1 MEQQEKTIL
10 PIASLEDGKH
20 TVCFSIG
27 DLFIEEN
34 PIAEI
39 EKLQVS
45 VNVFLE
51 RRGSVIKGIVEL
63 EGKCLTQCDRCL
75 DLCEIEIKNESDFT
89 IVVGGNYSTE
99 DALETVYRV
108 PIESEECNI
117 TDLVFD
123 TIVLGLPAKRDH
135 GEDAQ
140 GQSLCNNEVSS
151 LVNKY
156 LVKDDENTDPRWDGL
171 MNIKFN

>member
-1 MEQQEKTIL
+1 MKEQEKTIL

-20 TVCFSIG
+20 TICFSIG
-27 DLFIEEN
+27 DLFIEAN

-51 RRGSVIKGIVEL
+51 RRGSLIKGIVDL
-63 EGKCLTQCDRCL
+63 SGSCLMQCDRCL
-75 DLCEIEIKNESDFT
+75 DLCEVVIKNESDFT
-89 IVVGGNYSTE
+89 IVVGGDYTTD
-99 DALETVYRV
+99 DALESVYRV
-108 PIESEECNI
+108 SFDSEECNI

-156 LVKDDENTDPRWDGL
+156 LVKNDKNTDPRWDGL
-171 MNIKFN
+171 TNIKFN